1 MAGESG
7 STHRAFGEP
16 DQGLG
21 KRSAI
26 EPPLAKE
33 LIDVDGRSA
42 RTP

>member
-16 DQGLG
+16 FQGLG
-21 KRSAI
+21 NRGAI
-26 EPPLAKE
+26 EPPLGIE